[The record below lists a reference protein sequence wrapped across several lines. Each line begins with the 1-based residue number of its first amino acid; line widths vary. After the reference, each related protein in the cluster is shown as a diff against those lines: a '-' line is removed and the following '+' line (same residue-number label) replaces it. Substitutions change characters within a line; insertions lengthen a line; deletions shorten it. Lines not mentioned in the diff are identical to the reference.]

1 MKRKSL
7 GVNAL
12 INSIRSIVNLIF
24 PLITFPYVSR
34 ILSVNGM
41 GIYNFSST
49 YVGYFL
55 LLAGLGI
62 YTYAIRE
69 GAKFRN
75 DREKMSQFASQVFTI
90 NIVSTL
96 VAYVLLLFSLLIFKN
111 LNNYVSA
118 ILIFSLQII
127 FTTIGTEW
135 IYTIYEEYN
144 YITIRSILFKIISMV
159 LLFLLVKKSSDYL
172 VYVSISVFASVG
184 SNVLNFI
191 HSKSYCSIKL
201 VKNVDWYKHL
211 KPIIIIFASSLAIN
225 IYVSSDTT
233 ILGLLKG
240 DFAVGIY
247 GLSVKIYSISESLM
261 NAVMAVTIPRL
272 AMLFGRKKYK
282 EYNLTLKNIINFLIL
297 LILPGCIG
305 IMMLSKE
312 IVLIIAGRK
321 YLESVN
327 SLRIIIWAIIFSIF
341 SWLFMQCV
349 LIPAK
354 REAKVLKNTII
365 TAIVNIIL
373 NFILIP
379 FLSYDGT
386 SLSTVLAQLMVML
399 MNGYS
404 SWDIVKPVILRKET
418 LYNLFEAVIGC
429 VGIVVVC
436 VLCNIGFNSLILKTI
451 ISIVLSIIIYGAIL
465 VVLQNKIALS
475 MLERLKMTLKGDL

>member
-1 MKRKSL
+1 
-7 GVNAL
+7 
-12 INSIRSIVNLIF
+12 
-24 PLITFPYVSR
+24 
-34 ILSVNGM
+34 
-41 GIYNFSST
+41 
-49 YVGYFL
+49 
-55 LLAGLGI
+55 
-62 YTYAIRE
+62 
-69 GAKFRN
+69 
-75 DREKMSQFASQVFTI
+75 
-90 NIVSTL
+90 
-96 VAYVLLLFSLLIFKN
+96 
-111 LNNYVSA
+111 
-118 ILIFSLQII
+118 
-127 FTTIGTEW
+127 
-135 IYTIYEEYN
+135 
-144 YITIRSILFKIISMV
+144 
-159 LLFLLVKKSSDYL
+159 
-172 VYVSISVFASVG
+172 
-184 SNVLNFI
+184 
-191 HSKSYCSIKL
+191 
-201 VKNVDWYKHL
+201 
-211 KPIIIIFASSLAIN
+211 
-225 IYVSSDTT
+225 
-233 ILGLLKG
+233 
-240 DFAVGIY
+240 
-247 GLSVKIYSISESLM
+247 
-261 NAVMAVTIPRL
+261 
-272 AMLFGRKKYK
+272 
-282 EYNLTLKNIINFLIL
+282 
-297 LILPGCIG
+297 
-305 IMMLSKE
+305 MLSKE

-475 MLERLKMTLKGDL
+475 MLERLKMTLKGNL

>member
-201 VKNVDWYKHL
+201 VKSVDWYKHL

-233 ILGLLKG
+233 ILGLLKD

-475 MLERLKMTLKGDL
+475 MLERLKMTLKGNL

>member
-233 ILGLLKG
+233 ILGLLKD

>member
-135 IYTIYEEYN
+135 I
-144 YITIRSILFKIISMV
+144 
-159 LLFLLVKKSSDYL
+159 
-172 VYVSISVFASVG
+172 
-184 SNVLNFI
+184 
-191 HSKSYCSIKL
+191 
-201 VKNVDWYKHL
+201 
-211 KPIIIIFASSLAIN
+211 
-225 IYVSSDTT
+225 
-233 ILGLLKG
+233 
-240 DFAVGIY
+240 
-247 GLSVKIYSISESLM
+247 
-261 NAVMAVTIPRL
+261 
-272 AMLFGRKKYK
+272 
-282 EYNLTLKNIINFLIL
+282 
-297 LILPGCIG
+297 
-305 IMMLSKE
+305 
-312 IVLIIAGRK
+312 
-321 YLESVN
+321 
-327 SLRIIIWAIIFSIF
+327 
-341 SWLFMQCV
+341 
-349 LIPAK
+349 
-354 REAKVLKNTII
+354 
-365 TAIVNIIL
+365 
-373 NFILIP
+373 
-379 FLSYDGT
+379 
-386 SLSTVLAQLMVML
+386 
-399 MNGYS
+399 
-404 SWDIVKPVILRKET
+404 
-418 LYNLFEAVIGC
+418 
-429 VGIVVVC
+429 
-436 VLCNIGFNSLILKTI
+436 
-451 ISIVLSIIIYGAIL
+451 
-465 VVLQNKIALS
+465 
-475 MLERLKMTLKGDL
+475 

>member
-12 INSIRSIVNLIF
+12 INSIRSVVNLIF

-96 VAYVLLLFSLLIFKN
+96 IAYVLLLLSLLIFKN

-144 YITIRSILFKIISMV
+144 YITIRSILFKIISMI
-159 LLFLLVKKSSDYL
+159 LLFLLVKKASDYL

-233 ILGLLKG
+233 ILGLLK
-240 DFAVGIY
+240 DDYAVGIY

-312 IVLIIAGRK
+312 IVLIIAGKK

-418 LYNLFEAVIGC
+418 LYNLVEAIVGC
-429 VGIVVVC
+429 VGIVIVC
-436 VLCNIGFNSLILKTI
+436 VLCNIGVNSLILKTGV
-451 ISIVLSIIIYGAIL
+451 SIVLSIIIYGAIL
-465 VVLQNKIALS
+465 IVLQNKIALS
-475 MLERLKMTLKGDL
+475 MLDKLKLTVKNRL

>member
-12 INSIRSIVNLIF
+12 INSIRSVVNLIF

-96 VAYVLLLFSLLIFKN
+96 IAYVLLLLSLLIFKN

-144 YITIRSILFKIISMV
+144 YITIRSILFKIISMI
-159 LLFLLVKKSSDYL
+159 LLFLLVKKASDYL

-211 KPIIIIFASSLAIN
+211 KPIIIIFASS
-225 IYVSSDTT
+225 
-233 ILGLLKG
+233 
-240 DFAVGIY
+240 
-247 GLSVKIYSISESLM
+247 
-261 NAVMAVTIPRL
+261 
-272 AMLFGRKKYK
+272 
-282 EYNLTLKNIINFLIL
+282 
-297 LILPGCIG
+297 
-305 IMMLSKE
+305 
-312 IVLIIAGRK
+312 
-321 YLESVN
+321 
-327 SLRIIIWAIIFSIF
+327 
-341 SWLFMQCV
+341 
-349 LIPAK
+349 
-354 REAKVLKNTII
+354 
-365 TAIVNIIL
+365 
-373 NFILIP
+373 
-379 FLSYDGT
+379 
-386 SLSTVLAQLMVML
+386 
-399 MNGYS
+399 
-404 SWDIVKPVILRKET
+404 
-418 LYNLFEAVIGC
+418 
-429 VGIVVVC
+429 
-436 VLCNIGFNSLILKTI
+436 
-451 ISIVLSIIIYGAIL
+451 
-465 VVLQNKIALS
+465 
-475 MLERLKMTLKGDL
+475 

>member
-12 INSIRSIVNLIF
+12 INSIRSVVNLIF

-96 VAYVLLLFSLLIFKN
+96 IAYVLLLLSLLIFKN

-144 YITIRSILFKIISMV
+144 YITIRSILFKIISMI
-159 LLFLLVKKSSDYL
+159 LLFLLVKKASDYL

-233 ILGLLKG
+233 ILGLLK
-240 DFAVGIY
+240 DDYAVGIY

-272 AMLFGRKKYK
+272 AMLFGRK
-282 EYNLTLKNIINFLIL
+282 NI
-297 LILPGCIG
+297 
-305 IMMLSKE
+305 
-312 IVLIIAGRK
+312 
-321 YLESVN
+321 
-327 SLRIIIWAIIFSIF
+327 
-341 SWLFMQCV
+341 
-349 LIPAK
+349 
-354 REAKVLKNTII
+354 KNTI
-365 TAIVNIIL
+365 
-373 NFILIP
+373 
-379 FLSYDGT
+379 
-386 SLSTVLAQLMVML
+386 
-399 MNGYS
+399 
-404 SWDIVKPVILRKET
+404 
-418 LYNLFEAVIGC
+418 
-429 VGIVVVC
+429 
-436 VLCNIGFNSLILKTI
+436 
-451 ISIVLSIIIYGAIL
+451 
-465 VVLQNKIALS
+465 
-475 MLERLKMTLKGDL
+475 

>member
-12 INSIRSIVNLIF
+12 INSIRSVVNLIF

-96 VAYVLLLFSLLIFKN
+96 IAYVLLLLSLLIFKN

-144 YITIRSILFKIISMV
+144 YITIRSILFKIISMI
-159 LLFLLVKKSSDYL
+159 LLFLLVKKASDYL

-233 ILGLLKG
+233 ILGLLK
-240 DFAVGIY
+240 DDYAVGIY

-297 LILPGCIG
+297 LILPGCVG

-312 IVLIIAGRK
+312 IVLIIAGKK

-354 REAKVLKNTII
+354 REAKVLRNTII

-418 LYNLFEAVIGC
+418 LYNLIEAIVGC
-429 VGIVVVC
+429 VGIVIIC
-436 VLCNIGFNSLILKTI
+436 VLCNIGFNSLILKTGV
-451 ISIVLSIIIYGAIL
+451 SIVLSIIIYGAIL

-475 MLERLKMTLKGDL
+475 MLDKLKMTVKNVL